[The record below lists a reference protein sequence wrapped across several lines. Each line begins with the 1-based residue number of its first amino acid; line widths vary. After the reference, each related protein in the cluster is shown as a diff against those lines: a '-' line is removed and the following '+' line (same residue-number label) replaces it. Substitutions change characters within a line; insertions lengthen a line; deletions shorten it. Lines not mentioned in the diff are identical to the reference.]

1 MFGGE
6 KRMLL
11 FFYQLNGEF
20 MFKTLYF
27 LSKIGNPNT
36 GYNNY
41 QDYNK

>member
-1 MFGGE
+1 MC
-6 KRMLL
+6 
-11 FFYQLNGEF
+11 
-20 MFKTLYF
+20 KTLYF